1 MEDVLKF
8 LKEYQELCQKYKMG
22 LRGCGCCG
30 SPYLWNS
37 DRDIDL
43 EDINYDEKLNIV
55 IVSDTSIDELLD
67 KKIKE

>member
-30 SPYLWNS
+30 SPYLWNG
-37 DRDIDL
+37 DREIDL

-55 IVSDTSIDELLD
+55 IVSNTSIDKLLD
-67 KKIKE
+67 KKIK